1 MAKAVQPNRKK
12 ISFVINIA
20 LTILAVYLL
29 YLFIGTSIQINE
41 KKATINDQSA
51 LLSVKATKQEE
62 LKSVLEGEFDNE
74 YVEKV
79 ARSLGFVNS
88 DEKVYEYIDD

>member
-1 MAKAVQPNRKK
+1 M
-12 ISFVINIA
+12 
-20 LTILAVYLL
+20 
-29 YLFIGTSIQINE
+29 FIGTSIQINE